1 MPKIVDHNERKERIA
16 EAAWRIV
23 RREGLDSVTVRR
35 VADEMGMSLGSV
47 RHYFNTHNEL
57 LAFCIE
63 LLSLRVNQRIQNLPF
78 TGELRADMELVIW
91 ELMPLDEERLGESE
105 IWLAFAGRAASD
117 ASIRAI
123 SIAVHEELYAAFK
136 GMMERLK
143 NRQTRSSIDVEYE
156 ARRLHALVD
165 GLVVHC
171 VTVPGKSGR
180 RNC

>member
-1 MPKIVDHNERKERIA
+1 
-16 EAAWRIV
+16 
-23 RREGLDSVTVRR
+23 
-35 VADEMGMSLGSV
+35 MSLGSV

-156 ARRLHALVD
+156 ARRLHAWWMVLLFTVSRSRGNPAGGIVD
-165 GLVVHC
+165 EYRHPSFGQPVRLWRPSLNRC
-171 VTVPGKSGR
+171 FCPGDAAM
-180 RNC
+180 